1 MPRELPLSL
10 QDKLAGRRL
19 YVADLIELHFDS
31 PLYLTSTHLN
41 IPYDS
46 PSAPNAGTNT
56 YVAQGQFLS
65 IDSITE
71 SSDLRVG
78 QIEMNF
84 SAVDTSTIA
93 YLLNNAYINKRV
105 VLYRV
110 VLNDD
115 YSFTSDDVWTIFD
128 GRVVSYAITE
138 DTATASVNIT
148 VASQFADFERTNGR
162 RTNPA
167 SQNRE
172 FPQDKGMDFS
182 AQIVKDIK
190 WGRA

>member
-1 MPRELPLSL
+1 MPRELPLTL
-10 QDKLAGRRL
+10 QEKLAGQKIF
-19 YVADLIELHFDS
+19 VADLIELHFNT
-31 PLYLTSTHLN
+31 PLYLTSTNLN
-41 IPYDS
+41 VPWDS

-56 YVAQGQFLS
+56 YVAQGLFLN
-65 IDSITE
+65 IDSILE

-78 QIEMNF
+78 QIDMQF
-84 SAVDTSTIA
+84 SAVDTTTIA
-93 YLLNNAYINKRV
+93 YLLNNDYINKRV
-105 VLYRV
+105 VLYRA

-115 YSFTSDDVWTIFD
+115 YTFTSDDVWTIFD
-128 GRVVSYAITE
+128 GRVVSYSITE
-138 DTATASVNIT
+138 DNTTASVNIS

-172 FPQDKGMDFS
+172 FPLDQGMDFS

-190 WGRA
+190 WGKA